1 MVMKITFAGVS
12 IKLSWINDAIKK
24 NVWMKTILQ
33 KLIHQSLV
41 SAIYS
46 WKLQI
51 TRKSRKS
58 MTSMEFGLLQWR
70 HNEFP
75 FSLPQSPHPHLTQ
88 LANLMLFFPYSHFV
102 YFSYV
107 SFPSFAWRRTSI
119 YGIFCSNLSILQM
132 QEKSM
137 SGGKCL
143 KEPIHTLGKFTFKPF
158 LSQRDPA
165 AQYFGEGKSNAHA
178 FWQIHVHVE
187 FRW

>member
-1 MVMKITFAGVS
+1 
-12 IKLSWINDAIKK
+12 
-24 NVWMKTILQ
+24 MKTILQ

-88 LANLMLFFPYSHFV
+88 LANLMLFFPYSHSFPFM
-102 YFSYV
+102 YFSHIL
-107 SFPSFAWRRTSI
+107 FPSFARVYMAYFPAI
-119 YGIFCSNLSILQM
+119 YQYCKCRK
-132 QEKSM
+132 KSM

-143 KEPIHTLGKFTFKPF
+143 KEPIYTLGKFQF
-158 LSQRDPA
+158 
-165 AQYFGEGKSNAHA
+165 
-178 FWQIHVHVE
+178 
-187 FRW
+187 